1 MRKHIISLVVSV
13 VIICG
18 IAFNYDYFEKT
29 FDADISDAALELV
42 NDGTGAAVEELESE
56 LDDLKAEKFFIY

>member
-1 MRKHIISLVVSV
+1 MQ
-13 VIICG
+13 
-18 IAFNYDYFEKT
+18 
-29 FDADISDAALELV
+29 ISDAALELV